1 MEKEASVIGNE
12 VKELKRQ
19 LKEAKQT
26 EKQNLKEE
34 KKERKKQQKLEQAR
48 FREEE
53 RMRKVQMKEE
63 KKLKKELDKP
73 EVHKEKENIS
83 NLRDD
88 RRKEKKERKPDLDLL
103 PVTWVSSYLPIR
115 QIKNGVIYTTD
126 HRYVKLIE
134 ILPINFL
141 LRSSSEQR
149 NIIMSFMSYLKI
161 APVKIQF
168 KVVSKKA
175 DISEYIEKIKEEAE
189 REPDHRVKL
198 LQEDYAKLIERLGR
212 KEAIT
217 RRFFM
222 VFEYQSYNN
231 NKNPK
236 EREVLLYMRSVVQT
250 AKKYLSQCGNVVLEY
265 ENDTRFLVD
274 VLYQILN
281 RKTSVYET
289 LEERTKKV
297 ARYYQR
303 ENGRESISYI
313 PVTELIAPETMD
325 MRHRS
330 HLVIDGMYYSYLL
343 IPSHKYRTRVP
354 AGWLSLLIN
363 AGEGIDVDVF
373 FFRQDKS
380 KSMERIGRR
389 IRLNRSKI
397 KDTYDTNTDFDDLSE
412 SIHAG
417 YYLKRGLSGSEDF
430 YYMSTLITITGY
442 SAKEVEWRVK
452 EMTKLL
458 NSQDIGVISCMFR
471 EENAFLSSLPLL
483 YLDKKL
489 YERSKRN
496 VLTSG
501 VASCYPFTSYEMSDK
516 DGIMMGVNKANNS
529 LVIVDIFNTK
539 IYKNA
544 NIAILGTSGA
554 GKTFTMQLMALR
566 LRRKNVQ
573 VFIIAP
579 DKGHEFARACNNIG
593 GAFIQISPASPNCI
607 NVMEIRPTD
616 TSASEILDGYTV
628 ERSELAMKIQ
638 SLHIFFSLLIPDLSH
653 EEKQLLD
660 EALVITYAEK
670 GITHDNQSLENPD
683 KPGQYKDMPILGD
696 LYEVLLRKRECRR
709 MANILNR
716 LVHGSASTFNQKT
729 NVDLSNKYVVLDISE
744 LSGDLLLGMF
754 VALDFVW
761 AKAKEDRTVEKAI
774 FVDEAWK
781 LLVSNELAGEYLLEI
796 FKVIRAYGGSA
807 ICATQDLVDFFALK
821 GGKLGRGI
829 LNNSKTKIILN
840 METSEAENIR
850 EELDLSEAEAMSITR
865 FERGTGLISTN
876 SNNLIVDF
884 KASQLEK
891 DLITTDRKD
900 LQELKERLQKY
911 GQQAYGKQ
919 TT

>member
-1 MEKEASVIGNE
+1 MGNE
-12 VKELKRQ
+12 VRELKQKLR
-19 LKEAKQT
+19 EAKAA
-26 EKQNLKEE
+26 EKQNEREE
-34 KKERKKQQKLEQAR
+34 KLRRREQQRFRQEQI
-48 FREEE
+48 REEE
-53 RMRKVQMKEE
+53 RMRKLQIREE
-63 KKLKKELDKP
+63 KELKKELVRSGRIKENEEEKKRKP
-73 EVHKEKENIS
+73 ESGKVKKEKEP
-83 NLRDD
+83 
-88 RRKEKKERKPDLDLL
+88 EPDLL
-103 PVTWVSSYLPIR
+103 PLTWASSYLPIR
-115 QIKNGVIYTTD
+115 QIKNGIILTSD

-149 NIIMSFMSYLKI
+149 GIMMSFMSYLKI
-161 APVKIQF
+161 APVKMQF
-168 KVVSKKA
+168 KVISKKA
-175 DISEYIEKIKEEAE
+175 DITEYIEQIKEEAAEESDE
-189 REPDHRVKL
+189 RVRL
-198 LQEDYAKLIERLGR
+198 LQEDYAGLIETLGR
-212 KEAIT
+212 KEAVT
-217 RRFFM
+217 RRFFLI
-222 VFEYQSYNN
+222 FEYQSYNN
-231 NKNPK
+231 NKNPA
-236 EREVLLYMRSVVQT
+236 ERDVILYMRSVMQT
-250 AKKYLSQCGNVVLEY
+250 AKKYLSQCGNVVLEH

-281 RKTSVYET
+281 RRTSAYES
-289 LEERTKKV
+289 LEERIQKV
-297 ARYYQR
+297 AEYYRR
-303 ENGRESISYI
+303 ENGEDSIRHIS
-313 PVTELIAPETMD
+313 VTELVAPKSMD
-325 MRHRS
+325 FTHPNCVVM
-330 HLVIDGMYYSYLL
+330 DGLYYSYLM
-343 IPSHKYRTRVP
+343 IPSHKYRTKVP
-354 AGWLSLLIN
+354 AGWVSLLIN
-363 AGEGIDVDVF
+363 AGEGIDVDLF
-373 FFRQDKS
+373 FFRQDKGRT
-380 KSMERIGRR
+380 MERIGRR
-389 IRLNRSKI
+389 IRLNRSKL
-397 KDTYDTNTDFDDLSE
+397 KETYDTNTDFDDLSE

-430 YYMSTLITITGY
+430 YYMSTLITITGR
-442 SAKEVEWRVK
+442 SAKEVEWRAR

-458 NSQDIGVISCMFR
+458 NSQDIGTVGCLFR
-471 EENAFLSSLPLL
+471 EEQAFLSSLPILS
-483 YLDKKL
+483 LDKKL

-516 DGIMMGVNKANNS
+516 DGILMGVNKANNS

-579 DKGHEFARACNNIG
+579 DKGHEFARACTNTG

-607 NVMEIRPTD
+607 NVMEIRPAD
-616 TSASEILDGYTV
+616 TSASDLLDGYTV
-628 ERSELAMKIQ
+628 ERSELAFKIQ

-660 EALVITYAEK
+660 EALVLAYGEK
-670 GITHDNQSLENPD
+670 GITHDNQSLADP
-683 KPGQYKDMPILGD
+683 KHPGRYKEMPILGD
-696 LYEVLLRKRECRR
+696 LYEVLLRKAECRR

-716 LVHGSASTFNQKT
+716 LVHGSASTFNQQT

-774 FVDEAWK
+774 FIDEAWK
-781 LLVSNELAGEYLLEI
+781 LLVSNEMAGEYLLEI

-807 ICATQDLVDFFALK
+807 VCATQDLVDFFALK

-840 METSEAENIR
+840 METSEAGNIR

-891 DLITTDRKD
+891 DLITTDRRD
-900 LQELKERLQKY
+900 LQELKQRLQKY
-911 GQQAYGKQ
+911 GNQAYGKKVDYAS
-919 TT
+919 

>member
-670 GITHDNQSLENPD
+670 GIMHDNQSLENPD

>member
-1 MEKEASVIGNE
+1 MGNE
-12 VKELKRQ
+12 VRELEQKLREAKAAEKQSRREEKLHRKEQQRLKQEQIREEGRMRKRQIREEKELKRELAKSGQ
-19 LKEAKQT
+19 RKEA
-26 EKQNLKEE
+26 
-34 KKERKKQQKLEQAR
+34 A
-48 FREEE
+48 
-53 RMRKVQMKEE
+53 
-63 KKLKKELDKP
+63 
-73 EVHKEKENIS
+73 
-83 NLRDD
+83 
-88 RRKEKKERKPDLDLL
+88 KEKKKQPDPGKKKKETEPDPDLL
-103 PVTWVSSYLPIR
+103 PVTWASSYLPIR
-115 QIKNGVIYTTD
+115 QIKNGIILTSD
-126 HRYVKLIE
+126 HRFVKLME

-149 NIIMSFMSYLKI
+149 NIMMSFMSYLKI
-161 APVKIQF
+161 APVKMQF
-168 KVVSKKA
+168 KVISKKA
-175 DISEYIEKIKEEAE
+175 DITEYIEQIKEEAAKEQDE
-189 REPDHRVKL
+189 RVRL
-198 LQEDYAKLIERLGR
+198 LQEDYAGLIETLGR
-212 KEAIT
+212 KEAVT
-217 RRFFM
+217 RRFFLI
-222 VFEYQSYNN
+222 FEYQSYNH
-231 NKNPK
+231 NKNPA
-236 EREVLLYMRSVVQT
+236 ERDVILYMRSVMQT
-250 AKKYLSQCGNVVLEY
+250 AKKYLAQCGNVVLEH

-274 VLYQILN
+274 VLYQTLN
-281 RKTSVYET
+281 RRTSAYES
-289 LEERTKKV
+289 LEERIRKV
-297 ARYYQR
+297 AEHYRR
-303 ENGRESISYI
+303 ENGEDSIRYI
-313 PVTELIAPETMD
+313 PVTELVAPESIDFTHRNFVVMD
-325 MRHRS
+325 G
-330 HLVIDGMYYSYLL
+330 LYYSYLM
-343 IPSHKYRTRVP
+343 IPSHKYRTKVP
-354 AGWLSLLIN
+354 AGWVSLLIN
-363 AGEGIDVDVF
+363 AGEGIDVDLF
-373 FFRQDKS
+373 FFRQDKGRT
-380 KSMERIGRR
+380 MERIGRR
-389 IRLNRSKI
+389 IRLNRSRLRE
-397 KDTYDTNTDFDDLSE
+397 TYDTNTDFDDLSE

-430 YYMSTLITITGY
+430 YYMSTLITVTGQ

-458 NSQDIGVISCMFR
+458 NSQDIGTVSCLFR
-471 EENAFLSSLPLL
+471 EEQAFLSSLPILN
-483 YLDKKL
+483 LDRKL

-516 DGIMMGVNKANNS
+516 DGILMGVNKANNS

-579 DKGHEFARACNNIG
+579 DKGHEFARACTNTG

-607 NVMEIRPTD
+607 NVMEIRPAD
-616 TSASEILDGYTV
+616 TSASELLDGYTV
-628 ERSELAMKIQ
+628 ERSELALKIQ

-660 EALVITYAEK
+660 EALVLTYMEK
-670 GITHDNQSLENPD
+670 GITHDNQSLVD
-683 KPGQYKDMPILGD
+683 QTHPGRYKEMPILGD
-696 LYEVLLRKRECRR
+696 LYEVLLRKNECRR

-716 LVHGSASTFNQKT
+716 LVHGSASTFNQQT

-774 FVDEAWK
+774 FIDEAWK
-781 LLVSNELAGEYLLEI
+781 LLVSNEMAGEYLLEI

-807 ICATQDLVDFFALK
+807 VCATQDLVDFFALK

-840 METSEAENIR
+840 MEPSEAGNIR

-891 DLITTDRKD
+891 DLITTDRRD
-900 LQELKERLQKY
+900 LQELKQRLQKY
-911 GQQAYGKQ
+911 GNQAYGKK
-919 TT
+919 TDYAS

>member
-483 YLDKKL
+483 CLDKKL

>member
-1 MEKEASVIGNE
+1 MGNE
-12 VKELKRQ
+12 VRELKQKLR
-19 LKEAKQT
+19 EAKAA
-26 EKQNLKEE
+26 EKQNEREE
-34 KKERKKQQKLEQAR
+34 KLRRREQQR
-48 FREEE
+48 FRQEQLREED
-53 RMRKVQMKEE
+53 RMRKLQIREE
-63 KKLKKELDKP
+63 KELKKELVRSGRIKENEEEKKRKP
-73 EVHKEKENIS
+73 ESGKVKKEKEP
-83 NLRDD
+83 
-88 RRKEKKERKPDLDLL
+88 EPDLL
-103 PVTWVSSYLPIR
+103 PITWASSYLPIR
-115 QIKNGVIYTTD
+115 QIKNGIILTSD

-149 NIIMSFMSYLKI
+149 GIMMSFMSYLKI
-161 APVKIQF
+161 APVKMQF
-168 KVVSKKA
+168 KVISKKA
-175 DISEYIEKIKEEAE
+175 DITEYIEQIKEEAAEESDE
-189 REPDHRVKL
+189 RVRL
-198 LQEDYAKLIERLGR
+198 LQEDYAGLIETLGR
-212 KEAIT
+212 KEAVT
-217 RRFFM
+217 RRFFLI
-222 VFEYQSYNN
+222 FEYQSYNN
-231 NKNPK
+231 NKNPA
-236 EREVLLYMRSVVQT
+236 ERDMILYMRSVMQT
-250 AKKYLSQCGNVVLEY
+250 AKKYLSQCGNVVLEH

-281 RKTSVYET
+281 RRTSTYES
-289 LEERTKKV
+289 LEERIQQV
-297 ARYYQR
+297 AEYYRR
-303 ENGRESISYI
+303 ENGEDSIRHI
-313 PVTELIAPETMD
+313 PVTELVAPKSIDFTHPNFVVMD
-325 MRHRS
+325 G
-330 HLVIDGMYYSYLL
+330 LYYSYLM
-343 IPSHKYRTRVP
+343 IPSHKYRTKVP
-354 AGWLSLLIN
+354 AGWVSLLIN
-363 AGEGIDVDVF
+363 AGEGIDVDLF

-380 KSMERIGRR
+380 RSMERIGRR
-389 IRLNRSKI
+389 IRLNRSKL
-397 KDTYDTNTDFDDLSE
+397 KETYDTNTDFDDLSE

-430 YYMSTLITITGY
+430 YYMSTLITITGR

-458 NSQDIGVISCMFR
+458 NSQDIGTVGCLFR
-471 EENAFLSSLPLL
+471 EEQAFLSSLPILS
-483 YLDKKL
+483 LDKKL

-516 DGIMMGVNKANNS
+516 DGILMGVNKANNS

-579 DKGHEFARACNNIG
+579 DKGHEFARACTNTG

-607 NVMEIRPTD
+607 NVMEIRPAD
-616 TSASEILDGYTV
+616 TSASDLLDGYTV
-628 ERSELAMKIQ
+628 ERSELALKIQ

-660 EALVITYAEK
+660 EALVLTYGEK
-670 GITHDNQSLENPD
+670 GITHDNQSLVDREHPER
-683 KPGQYKDMPILGD
+683 YKEMPILGD
-696 LYEVLLRKRECRR
+696 LHEVLLRKDECRR

-716 LVHGSASTFNQKT
+716 LVHGSASTFNQQT

-761 AKAKEDRTVEKAI
+761 AKAKEDRTVEKTI
-774 FVDEAWK
+774 FIDEAWK
-781 LLVSNELAGEYLLEI
+781 LLVSNEMAGEYLLEI

-807 ICATQDLVDFFALK
+807 VCATQDLVDFFALK

-840 METSEAENIR
+840 METSEAGNIR

-891 DLITTDRKD
+891 DLITTDRRD
-900 LQELKERLQKY
+900 LQELKQRLQKY
-911 GQQAYGKQ
+911 GNQAYGKKVDYAS
-919 TT
+919 